1 MKKLLAIKLPSL
13 LKGHRVK
20 SQIDKIKKV
29 ITQLK
34 EGEPTEKDVNEIRE
48 RLYNSLEDGCL
59 NLSECQISDKNLKY
73 ILPLLSVLNIKKLNQ
88 YMKNSTIDITV
99 KLNIGK
105 FNHTVYGNDLTF
117 EYLKINADYRS

>member
-1 MKKLLAIKLPSL
+1 MKKLLAIKLSSL
-13 LKGHRVK
+13 LREHSVR

-34 EGEPTEKDVNEIRE
+34 EDEPTEKDVNEIRE

-73 ILPLLSVLNIKKLNQ
+73 ILPLLSVLNITNLNLSLNNIGD
-88 YMKNSTIDITV
+88 KGAIDIAEMI
-99 KLNIGK
+99 KK
-105 FNHTVYGNDLTF
+105 DLALT
-117 EYLKINADYRS
+117 